1 MITIIAGS
9 RSVTRYKTTLAAIEA
24 CSWRPT
30 EVVCGLCP
38 GPDMHGKQWAERNK
52 VKCRDFP
59 ANWVLFGNRAGMMRN
74 NQMALHAEALIAV
87 WDGVSPGTC
96 QMIEAAQIRKLR
108 IFVYNPITKETDDYV
123 F

>member
-9 RSVTRYKTTLAAIEA
+9 RSITRYKTTLAAIETA
-24 CSWRPT
+24 SWRPT
-30 EVVCGLCP
+30 EVVCGLCD
-38 GPDMHGKQWAERNK
+38 GPDMHGKRWAERNN

-96 QMIEAAQIRKLR
+96 QMIEAAQVRKLR
-108 IFVYNPITKETDDYV
+108 ILVYNPITKETDDYV